1 MSRLFLFF
9 SAFAVGLTVSRAT
22 DVEVQAPNSKLPVYR
37 PALVGSGP
45 TAIINT
51 IDTKA
56 LLQQGQKDAAIMF
69 LCSVMKSG
77 DVVWSGT
84 YRGTPGSQLLEKEV
98 LKRLDGAKF
107 IPAVYEHQPVGAIFY
122 GSVFFAVIEGKP
134 RLRIFANQE
143 GDELKK
149 ESDFVGP
156 QPFSGSGSG
165 FTGFHYPEN
174 LPVQVRGAAELR
186 MKVSATGILQDMH
199 VASEDPPLLGLGD
212 AAMEDFSKARFIPA
226 FRDGKP
232 VESTVTIPVFFHP
245 R

>member
-1 MSRLFLFF
+1 MLRFVVCFL
-9 SAFAVGLTVSRAT
+9 AFAAGLTVSRAT
-22 DVEVQAPNSKLPVYR
+22 EVQVQAPNLKLPLYR
-37 PALVGSGP
+37 PALVGSSP

-51 IDTKA
+51 TDTKA
-56 LLQQGQKDAAIMF
+56 LLQQGQEHAAIMF
-69 LCSVMKSG
+69 SCLVAKTG

-84 YRGTPGSQLLEKEV
+84 SRGTPGSQLLEKEV
-98 LKRLDGAKF
+98 LTRLDGAKF
-107 IPAVYEHQPVGAIFY
+107 IPAVYDHQPVAAIFY

-143 GDELKK
+143 IDELKK
-149 ESDFVGP
+149 ESDFVAP

-186 MKVSATGILQDMH
+186 MKVSATGMVQEMQI
-199 VASEDPPLLGLGD
+199 ASEDPPLLGFGD
-212 AAMEDFSKARFIPA
+212 AAMQDFSKARFIPA

-245 R
+245 P